1 LRLGTA
7 AAGRAHRPYPYR
19 HGRALLR
26 RWLARLPHPF
36 TPRDR
41 EAGDRYDLSILQAE
55 FPLTQMLDRPLRG
68 RMLFED
74 IIRESPALDLPCG
87 ATDLQPSS
95 KQAHAGTISDPTW

>member
-1 LRLGTA
+1 
-7 AAGRAHRPYPYR
+7 
-19 HGRALLR
+19 LLR

-68 RMLFED
+68 RLLFED
-74 IIRESPALDLPCG
+74 IIRESPALDLPSS